1 VAACAGPAPLED
13 SLRLGERH
21 YLEDD
26 YGAALP
32 HLREAA
38 EQGRAEAQFLLGLM
52 SERGQGVPQDDG
64 QAADWY
70 GRAAEQGHAGAM
82 NRLGMLHRAGRG
94 VPEDLVRAA
103 ELFRAAAKA
112 GHADAQFN
120 LGLAYETGEGVP
132 KDLYL
137 AVRWYAKAAR
147 QDDRR
152 AIRKLRY
159 YGVVFGPATSHL
171 PEDDPVSPDDG
182 RLEDGRPTPGG
193 D

>member
-103 ELFRAAAKA
+103 ELF
-112 GHADAQFN
+112 
-120 LGLAYETGEGVP
+120 
-132 KDLYL
+132 LYL

-182 RLEDGRPTPGG
+182 RPDDGRPVPAG